1 MSCWLENLQK
11 LNSRYDKN
19 NCSRWIIHVEI
30 VIRNQPFQKW
40 NDSNFVSVTGTLT
53 LSTPQ
58 NFLFFKMSFFLVE
71 TIGEVWILLHTHF
84 VRKTNLQCQVCRK
97 TMIKWFLL
105 TTWDKNSLIFS
116 ANWAE
121 PGSQRKIKKN
131 PDYQFQQGNCLLEL
145 VIKIFF
151 LREKLILKNKK
162 FSCVE
167 GVIKLGLF
175 RSKI

>member
-1 MSCWLENLQK
+1 MTRIIAVDELFMSK
-11 LNSRYDKN
+11 LSF
-19 NCSRWIIHVEI
+19 EI
-30 VIRNQPFQKW
+30 SHFR
-40 NDSNFVSVTGTLT
+40 S
-53 LSTPQ
+53 
-58 NFLFFKMSFFLVE
+58 E
-71 TIGEVWILLHTHF
+71 TIRILSALQGLLPSPHHRISYFSKWAFSLLKQSERSEFYCTRILF
-84 VRKTNLQCQVCRK
+84 EKPTCSAKVRKTNLQCQVCRK